1 MILAIKKKAKT
12 RTLLKLVFVLSIV
25 FTFIFLIYKNEENKR
40 ETARILKIEEEKRIA
55 LEQEKIR
62 KEKEKLD
69 IQRIILI
76 EAEKVVALIG
86 QEFVSDLKIV
96 KNKIVYV
103 LKPNTNID
111 AISIRYGAM
120 ALVKKSFDEI
130 VVVVDM
136 EYIVKARLKL

>member
-12 RTLLKLVFVLSIV
+12 RILLKLVFVLSIV